1 MTPAMIL
8 CAGFGTRLRP
18 LTDFFPKPLLP
29 IGDRPAFQHIVD
41 RLRAGGFGPLVIN
54 THHCAEP
61 LAKAVPSDV
70 TALHEPSILGTAGG
84 VANAARALGH
94 GDVLVWNGDIQL
106 DPDLNALVQKHRRG
120 SVATLLVAP
129 RPAGEG
135 TVGVSRD
142 GSIARLRGETF
153 LEEVSGADYLGVMML
168 SETMREKLPREGCLV
183 GDVLMP
189 WLRNGGSV
197 GTVVHTGSWVDI
209 GTPERYLRA
218 NLQWLQAN
226 GHVAW
231 CASDATVAESVELR
245 ETVVAAGGRVTGE
258 GRVHRCVVL
267 AGAELRAPASGTI
280 ALPGGVEVT
289 GCA

>member
-1 MTPAMIL
+1 MIL

-41 RLRAGGFGPLVIN
+41 RLRSGGFGPLVIN
-54 THHCAEP
+54 THHGAES

-70 TALHEPSILGTAGG
+70 SALYEPSILGTAGG
-84 VANAARALGH
+84 VANAASALGQ

-106 DPDLNALVQKHRRG
+106 DPDLNGLVVKHHRMG

-142 GSIARLRGETF
+142 GSVARLRGETF

-168 SETMREKLPREGCLV
+168 SEKGRETLPKEGCLV

-218 NLQWLQAN
+218 NLAWLRAE
-226 GHVAW
+226 GHAAW
-231 CASDATVAESVELR
+231 CASDATVAASVELR
-245 ETVVAAGGRVTGE
+245 ETVVAAGGVVTGE
-258 GRVHRCVVL
+258 GPVHRCVVL
-267 AGAELRAPASGTI
+267 AGAVLRAPALGAI

-289 GCA
+289 SCG